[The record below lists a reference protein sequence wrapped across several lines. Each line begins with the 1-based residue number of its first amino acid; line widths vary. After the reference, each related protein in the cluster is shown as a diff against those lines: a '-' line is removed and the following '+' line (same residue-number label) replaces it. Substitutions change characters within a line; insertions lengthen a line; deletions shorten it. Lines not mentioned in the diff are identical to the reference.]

1 MSKEA
6 DLFKNYLLMIKN
18 MAKNSA
24 TVECLLE
31 LDKKYKPAQTESIY
45 SLLKNLNGIAAI
57 FIDCLKSGKGSSEND
72 VAADIAV

>member
-24 TVECLLE
+24 TVECLL
-31 LDKKYKPAQTESIY
+31 
-45 SLLKNLNGIAAI
+45 
-57 FIDCLKSGKGSSEND
+57 
-72 VAADIAV
+72 